1 MRMILSIA
9 MMVTLFSVSTS
20 AVLAGSPVSIQIVN
34 NTKDTV
40 HAWTAPANIQAMCSP
55 DTIGAGKTAT
65 VVCQSDGGA
74 FFLAVNND
82 PNDTPFCLV
91 GQNGYDEH
99 ADHCTISQMGNSS
112 YRVVLAGAHANANVD
127 FTNVR
132 IDVDN
137 QTGDGLLAWT
147 APHGEERDCSPL
159 PGSRIGAHQHVT
171 AVCLSIG
178 GHFQFAVSGY
188 APSDP
193 YCIVSDTG
201 DNDHPER
208 CSLRKIGDLHYA
220 FVVTG
225 DHAY

>member
-9 MMVTLFSVSTS
+9 SLAMLFSISTP
-20 AVLAGSPVSIQIVN
+20 AVLADSPVSIQIVN
-34 NTKDTV
+34 NTNDTV
-40 HAWTAPANIQAMCSP
+40 HAWTAPDDTQAMCSP
-55 DTIGAGKTAT
+55 RDIGAGSTAT
-65 VVCQSDGGA
+65 VVCQSAGGA

-82 PNDTPFCLV
+82 PHDTPFCLV

-99 ADHCTISQMGNSS
+99 PDHCTITQTGNSS

-127 FTNVR
+127 FTNVQ

-147 APHGEERDCSPL
+147 APRGEQQYCSPL

-171 AVCLSIG
+171 ASCLTIG

-188 APSDP
+188 APSAP

-208 CSLRKIGDLHYA
+208 CSLRKIDDLHYA